1 MNPEKLLREYRLH
14 ISEKLMEIFDN
25 VILEDHVERNS
36 FCSNMSVASMLN
48 KESKADSAMWGC
60 LILWSYQKD
69 GSITASFS
77 FSRSLASG

>member
-1 MNPEKLLREYRLH
+1 M
-14 ISEKLMEIFDN
+14 
-25 VILEDHVERNS
+25 ERNS
-36 FCSNMSVASMLN
+36 FCSNMPVASTLN

-77 FSRSLASG
+77 FSRSLAPG